1 MNASEEERERIEAL
15 SDLRRFVEILEA
27 RGELEHISGADPHL
41 EMGALYE
48 LSLRDKYPPALM
60 FDDIKGCPADRRVLT
75 NVRFSRI
82 FVGPLDLDAV
92 IRHRAAGKWEEKPL
106 APQEVETGPLFE
118 NVILGDDVNI
128 YDFPAV
134 KWHDLDG
141 GPYIGTECVVI
152 NKDPDSDWV
161 NLGTYR
167 TQMQDSKTLTVFIE
181 PGKHGSLIRE
191 KYWSKGLPCPM
202 AVSVGQAPIL
212 GIVAG
217 TSSRSG
223 VSEYA
228 TAGGRIGKPIKT
240 VRGKLTGLPL
250 PADAELVFEGF
261 MPPPSEE
268 TRPEGPFAEWPGYYS
283 SDGGPQPVLRVGAI
297 YHRNNPIVIGQ
308 PPAKPTYP
316 GRQPSIDGIAALWD
330 ALEGAGVPGVT
341 GVWKMDGGGVRFI
354 NIVRIKQMYP
364 GHAKMAGLV
373 ATGARAGAY
382 LGRMTIVVDDDIDIM
397 NPADVMW
404 ALATRWDPK
413 TQTDVI
419 DGCWTGHIDPALSP
433 EKRASG
439 DITNSRM
446 IMYAVRPYHWK
457 DEFPKVNAFETPFL
471 DDIESKWTGRLKF
484 LSK

>member
-1 MNASEEERERIEAL
+1 MKISEEERERIEAL
-15 SDLRRFVEILEA
+15 SDLRRFVDILEA
-27 RGELEHISGADPHL
+27 RGELEHISGVDPHL

-82 FVGPLDLDAV
+82 FVGQLDIDAV

-106 APQEVETGPLFE
+106 SPEEVDTGPLFE
-118 NVILGDDVNI
+118 NVIVGDDVNI
-128 YDFPAV
+128 YEFPAV

-167 TQMQDSKTLTVFIE
+167 TQMQDPKTLTVFIE

-228 TAGGRIGKPIKT
+228 TAGGRIGKPI
-240 VRGKLTGLPL
+240 
-250 PADAELVFEGF
+250 
-261 MPPPSEE
+261 
-268 TRPEGPFAEWPGYYS
+268 
-283 SDGGPQPVLRVGAI
+283 
-297 YHRNNPIVIGQ
+297 
-308 PPAKPTYP
+308 
-316 GRQPSIDGIAALWD
+316 
-330 ALEGAGVPGVT
+330 
-341 GVWKMDGGGVRFI
+341 
-354 NIVRIKQMYP
+354 
-364 GHAKMAGLV
+364 
-373 ATGARAGAY
+373 
-382 LGRMTIVVDDDIDIM
+382 
-397 NPADVMW
+397 
-404 ALATRWDPK
+404 
-413 TQTDVI
+413 
-419 DGCWTGHIDPALSP
+419 
-433 EKRASG
+433 
-439 DITNSRM
+439 
-446 IMYAVRPYHWK
+446 
-457 DEFPKVNAFETPFL
+457 
-471 DDIESKWTGRLKF
+471 
-484 LSK
+484 